1 MLDADTLAAQ
11 LNPQFQW
18 SVLHG
23 TADGYD
29 GDNAAQPHNV
39 RYALWRLGIW
49 TEAGQISPFGE
60 QVKAILQDTQPGAT
74 PAGG

>member
-39 RYALWRLGIW
+39 RFALWRLGIW
-49 TEAGQISPFGE
+49 TEKGEPTALGIAVRTILAG
-60 QVKAILQDTQPGAT
+60 D
-74 PAGG
+74 PA